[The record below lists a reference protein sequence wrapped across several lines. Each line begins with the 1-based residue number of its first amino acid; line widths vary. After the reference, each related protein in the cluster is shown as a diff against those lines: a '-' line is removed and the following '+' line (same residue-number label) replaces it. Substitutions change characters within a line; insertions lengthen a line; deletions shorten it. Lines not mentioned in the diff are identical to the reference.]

1 MTLIKDNPIIINIQA
16 IDIQVIDIDA
26 SDKDSMDNN
35 NTNNSQ
41 NNMSST
47 SACDEPNNNNNNNN
61 TIKTPVHTTY
71 HTFSQPSSVA
81 YSAHTKTLYIIA
93 PLDLDLSQHLTLL
106 GNTIQERRQRR
117 SSLYYM
123 FSWASFTTVSLGP
136 SPKNSNSR
144 DLDGWSKEEEVNGDD
159 ENNNNNNSCRCC
171 CLFS

>member
-16 IDIQVIDIDA
+16 IDIQAIDIDA
-26 SDKDSMDNN
+26 NDKDSIDNN

-47 SACDEPNNNNNNNN
+47 SACDEPNNNNNNM
-61 TIKTPVHTTY
+61 IKTPVHTTY
-71 HTFSQPSSVA
+71 NTFSQPSSVA
-81 YSAHTKTLYIIA
+81 YSARTKTLYMIA

-106 GNTIQERRQRR
+106 GNTIQERRPRR

-159 ENNNNNNSCRCC
+159 ENNNNNHSCRCC